1 MNPSQYEKFCV
12 LMLFDFIDRLKMNLF
27 NTKHYLCYPLKEKKS
42 SKVSLRQNTD
52 VIPFKKV
59 KFQVDC

>member
-12 LMLFDFIDRLKMNLF
+12 VMLFDFTDRLKMNLF

>member
-42 SKVSLRQNTD
+42 SKVSQKNTG
-52 VIPFKKV
+52 ILKR
-59 KFQVDC
+59 